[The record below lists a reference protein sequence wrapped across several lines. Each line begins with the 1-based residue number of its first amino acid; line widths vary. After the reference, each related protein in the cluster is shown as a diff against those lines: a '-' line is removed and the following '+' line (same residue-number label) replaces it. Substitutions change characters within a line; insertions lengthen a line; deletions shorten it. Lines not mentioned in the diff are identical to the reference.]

1 MILTLLYFS
10 VDVHVCNPT
19 EETTMLHSSTGRWGV
34 GASGRSAWK
43 VDALTPYCPNAP
55 DNDTTLDHAP
65 DVDGGIE

>member
-1 MILTLLYFS
+1 MILTRFS

-19 EETTMLHSSTGRWGV
+19 EERRYFTVARGV

>member
-1 MILTLLYFS
+1 
-10 VDVHVCNPT
+10 
-19 EETTMLHSSTGRWGV
+19 MLHSSTGRWGV